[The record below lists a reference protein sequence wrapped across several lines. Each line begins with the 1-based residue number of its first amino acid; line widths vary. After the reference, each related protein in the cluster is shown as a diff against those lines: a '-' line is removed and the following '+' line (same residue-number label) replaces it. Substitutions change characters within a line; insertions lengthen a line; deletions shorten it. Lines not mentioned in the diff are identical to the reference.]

1 MPSGVACMPSFR
13 PRCSLDEVPSM
24 TDDTRKPAEGDA
36 VVSPTE
42 GLDDEGLDVPVN
54 DAVPEEPDEEDDGQ

>member
-1 MPSGVACMPSFR
+1 
-13 PRCSLDEVPSM
+13 M